1 MNLQL
6 RNLGLGLKTV
16 RIKCGLF
23 HLFFPILASAEVKL
37 RNSRFTSCFR
47 ALSDHMWGC
56 FFAIVHSLM
65 VVEAGHMVA
74 SYTGIKIVITVPYN
88 FSWTKIFY

>member
-1 MNLQL
+1 MNL
-6 RNLGLGLKTV
+6 NLDLGLKTMW
-16 RIKCGLF
+16 IKCGLF

-37 RNSRFTSCFR
+37 RNFRFTSCFR

-56 FFAIVHSLM
+56 FFCHHPLM

-74 SYTGIKIVITVPYN
+74 SCTEIEIVIIVLCN
-88 FSWTKIFY
+88 FSWTKVF

>member
-1 MNLQL
+1 
-6 RNLGLGLKTV
+6 
-16 RIKCGLF
+16 
-23 HLFFPILASAEVKL
+23 
-37 RNSRFTSCFR
+37 
-47 ALSDHMWGC
+47 
-56 FFAIVHSLM
+56 M